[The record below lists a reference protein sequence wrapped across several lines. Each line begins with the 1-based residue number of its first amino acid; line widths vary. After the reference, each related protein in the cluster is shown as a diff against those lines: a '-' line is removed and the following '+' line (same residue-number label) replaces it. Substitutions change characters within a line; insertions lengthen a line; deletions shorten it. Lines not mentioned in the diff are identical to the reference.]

1 MIKAKDIK
9 DYIVWL
15 KDSNCQSGDMQ
26 KLLPAPHMGFIK
38 ERQYWLL
45 SNKVSLFYFLF
56 ILNLTRGNIFMLVC
70 PPIIAS
76 QNLFNSFS

>member
-45 SNKVSLFYFLF
+45 SNEVSLFL
-56 ILNLTRGNIFMLVC
+56 IFYLSL
-70 PPIIAS
+70 I
-76 QNLFNSFS
+76 